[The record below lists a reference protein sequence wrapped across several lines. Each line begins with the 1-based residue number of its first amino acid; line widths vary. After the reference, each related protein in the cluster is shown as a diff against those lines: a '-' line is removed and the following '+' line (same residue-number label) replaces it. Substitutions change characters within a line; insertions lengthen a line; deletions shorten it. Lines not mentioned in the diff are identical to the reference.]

1 MDYLYEDETT
11 RNDDG
16 LDYLNPT
23 AITEKDIGVDYL
35 YDEKDYQNLIDNSR
49 DKMKIRINREF
60 KSMEQ
65 KEQKRYRK
73 TLKVKGFSNKKI
85 KSLLR
90 LKKKGKKKE
99 GIIC

>member
-11 RNDDG
+11 RTDQG
-16 LDYLNPT
+16 MDYLNPT
-23 AITEKDIGVDYL
+23 AITERDVGMDYL

-49 DKMKIRINREF
+49 NKMKIRINREF

-65 KEQKRYRK
+65 KEQKRYR
-73 TLKVKGFSNKKI
+73 TMLKAKGFSNKKV
-85 KSLLR
+85 KALLR